1 MKLTVSG
8 VSRKT
13 TVSKG
18 VDSASGN
25 AMTRRV
31 LLWKSVVAW
40 SKQSMSTTRYA
51 L

>member
-8 VSRKT
+8 MSRKT

-18 VDSASGN
+18 VDCASGN

-31 LLWKSVVAW
+31 LLRGVNNQCQQHA
-40 SKQSMSTTRYA
+40 TPYDYLIR
-51 L
+51 